1 MAKKT
6 VFLTGGTGNMGWAA
20 VQEIIKH
27 PNEIN
32 LKILARR
39 SPKNEEKLKDLMA
52 KPNVK
57 IVWGDLTD
65 YDSLL
70 EGITGSDY
78 VLHVGGMVSPSAEW
92 KPYRSQKTNIGAA
105 DSVCKGVVAQPA
117 ADGVRVC

>member
-32 LKILARR
+32 LKILARK

-70 EGITGSDY
+70 EESPALIMSSISAVWYHLLQTGS
-78 VLHVGGMVSPSAEW
+78 LTEH
-92 KPYRSQKTNIGAA
+92 KNKYRRCRKHLQSYSCST
-105 DSVCKGVVAQPA
+105 
-117 ADGVRVC
+117 

>member
-32 LKILARR
+32 LKILARK

-52 KPNVK
+52 MPNVK

-78 VLHVGGMVSPSAEW
+78 VLHGGGQES
-92 KPYRSQKTNIGAA
+92 
-105 DSVCKGVVAQPA
+105 
-117 ADGVRVC
+117 